1 MEEGD
6 RMRIFK
12 KAFKK
17 MLVERVKAKL
27 EKRYGKKMDKLAD
40 EMMDSFDKWMRMK
53 KDMME
58 VGDFDLEEKMMEVI
72 KG

>member
-1 MEEGD
+1 MHLL
-6 RMRIFK
+6 K

-17 MLVERVKAKL
+17 MLVERLKAKL
-27 EKRYGKKMDKLAD
+27 EKKYGKKMDKLAD
-40 EMMDSFDKWMRMK
+40 EVMDSFDKWMKMK

-58 VGDFDLEEKMMEVI
+58 IGDFDLEEKMMEVI